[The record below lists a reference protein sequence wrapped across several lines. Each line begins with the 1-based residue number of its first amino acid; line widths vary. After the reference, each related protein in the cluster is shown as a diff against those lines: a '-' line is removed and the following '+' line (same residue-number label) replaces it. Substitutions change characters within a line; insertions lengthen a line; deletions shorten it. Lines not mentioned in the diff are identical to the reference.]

1 MKNQQDKLQV
11 YNNMKKKTIY
21 DRSLVDNIRQK
32 QAMYNEYVA
41 PKVNLDAYQFE
52 MQNPAGQTYTPDDY
66 DILNY
71 VSDAFAKW
79 QESRNSVERDKALG
93 DYIMEEE
100 EYNNFTKARQF
111 LDDQD
116 SFQQIMSQVKQDPN
130 LYNENK
136 DAINELGQ
144 RLKENAGVYAR
155 YVQEWVPNT
164 YKDDITKSFDS
175 KGIRNMLDLQITDK
189 ENKLQSYLAKA
200 EENQEDINY
209 WGDRVSS
216 FYNKKEQSTP
226 FSFTDID
233 SYLYKVPGL
242 MGSSAANYGWQALAI
257 GSALLASTASGGM
270 ALPFVGT
277 SLVGTIGARDAES
290 KSEVYSNYRD
300 KINQMIDE
308 KLERVYQMIL
318 ELRWKLVENTLQ
330 NKLVTIIMYWIRY

>member
-155 YVQEWVPNT
+155 YVQDGFLILI
-164 YKDDITKSFDS
+164 K
-175 KGIRNMLDLQITDK
+175 
-189 ENKLQSYLAKA
+189 
-200 EENQEDINY
+200 
-209 WGDRVSS
+209 
-216 FYNKKEQSTP
+216 
-226 FSFTDID
+226 
-233 SYLYKVPGL
+233 
-242 MGSSAANYGWQALAI
+242 
-257 GSALLASTASGGM
+257 
-270 ALPFVGT
+270 
-277 SLVGTIGARDAES
+277 
-290 KSEVYSNYRD
+290 
-300 KINQMIDE
+300 MI
-308 KLERVYQMIL
+308 
-318 ELRWKLVENTLQ
+318 
-330 NKLVTIIMYWIRY
+330 